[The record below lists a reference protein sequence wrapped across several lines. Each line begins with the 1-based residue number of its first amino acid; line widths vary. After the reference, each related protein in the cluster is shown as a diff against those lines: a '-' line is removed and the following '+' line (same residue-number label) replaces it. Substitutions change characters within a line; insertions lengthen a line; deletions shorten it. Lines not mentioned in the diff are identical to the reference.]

1 MARRPHGTGSVYY
14 DATRGRYVGS
24 YEAGWTP
31 RGTRRRRKVTGRTE
45 TEVRRKLR
53 EAMRAVETDEAAA
66 GARPTVRTWAN
77 RWLDITRATH
87 RPTTWGANRSAI
99 QRWIIPTIG
108 HRRLDQL
115 TPGDIRSVATTL
127 LAAGGAPASARR
139 VHAVLI
145 KVLRDALVEGHAVP
159 PRVLELKAPSPGE
172 NDRDAIPLDDA
183 MALLA
188 AAKDTPDE
196 SRWLAAFTQGLRP
209 AEALG
214 LAWDAIDTTAGTVDI
229 SWQLKALPYNV
240 PHDRSSGF
248 RVPVGYEARQVRG
261 AWHRVRPKTAKG
273 QRIIPLLGPLAASL
287 ERLRAAVDPR
297 PGALVWPGEKG
308 SPVRT
313 DAADRAAFYALQDAA
328 GVRHASGRHYLLY
341 EARHA
346 CASMLRALGYDDQ
359 TITAIM
365 GHASILS
372 TKAYIHVDQ
381 ARKREAVEALAARL
395 GLTGA
400 AIEQGHTKNE

>member
-1 MARRPHGTGSVYY
+1 MTRRPHGTGSVYY

-24 YEAGWTP
+24 YEAGWTA

-87 RPTTWGANRSAI
+87 RPTTWGANRSAV

-115 TPGDIRSVATTL
+115 TPGDIRSVATAL

-145 KVLRDALVEGHAVP
+145 KILRDALVEGHAVP
-159 PRVLELKAPSPGE
+159 PRVLELKAPAPGE
-172 NDRDAIPLDDA
+172 NDRDAIPHDHVR
-183 MALLA
+183 ALLD
-188 AAKDTPDE
+188 AAKATPDY
-196 SRWLAAFTQGLRP
+196 SRWLAAFAHGLRP

-214 LAWDAIDTTAGTVDI
+214 LTWDALDLDAGTADI

-240 PHDRSSGF
+240 PRDRSSGF

-273 QRIIPLLGPLAASL
+273 QRVIPLVPALVEALRERRAELA
-287 ERLRAAVDPR
+287 PR
-297 PGALVWPGEKG
+297 PSDLVWPGDDG
-308 SPVRT
+308 PVRT
-313 DAADRAAFYALQDAA
+313 DAADRAAWYALQERA
-328 GVRHASGRHYLLY
+328 GVRHASGRPYLLY
-341 EARHA
+341 ECRHTT
-346 CASMLRALGYDDQ
+346 ASLLRASGYDDQ

-372 TKAYIHVDQ
+372 TKAYIHVD
-381 ARKREAVEALAARL
+381 RTRMREAAESLATRM
-395 GLTGA
+395 GLPRA
-400 AIEQGHTKNE
+400 AIDQGHTKNG